1 MIKVFIGYDNREKAA
16 FSVLSHSILKY
27 ATLPVSI
34 VPLRLENL
42 KTAHEMGWITF
53 WIHPNYLLGNK
64 YHYINM
70 SFPNIIDC
78 LKYLERKS

>member
-42 KTAHEMGWITF
+42 KKIISGSVALISK
-53 WIHPNYLLGNK
+53 I
-64 YHYINM
+64 IN
-70 SFPNIIDC
+70 
-78 LKYLERKS
+78 

>member
-1 MIKVFIGYDNREKAA
+1 MIRVFIGYDNREKAA

-42 KTAHEMGWITF
+42 K
-53 WIHPNYLLGNK
+53 N
-64 YHYINM
+64 
-70 SFPNIIDC
+70 
-78 LKYLERKS
+78 